1 LKEIIYMYIIQ
12 NIDYFFKFKR
22 YFNEKKNNLNGITI
36 INVFWFRKKKKEKNR
51 TI

>member
-1 LKEIIYMYIIQ
+1 MYIIQ

-36 INVFWFRKKKKEKNR
+36 INVF
-51 TI
+51 